1 LAQIYPQD
9 LARIEACRQTVMWR
23 LFQRFETGDPR
34 MSIARLAMTA
44 AVASVLMLSPAEAQ
58 LAAGPNAFEVA
69 VIGDVPYKIP
79 DDYAKVDRLI
89 AAINALK
96 PAVTLHVGD
105 VKSGSSPCTDEVL
118 KRAFDQIQTIESPV
132 VYTIG
137 DNEWVDCHRKDAGGF
152 DPRERL
158 LKVREIFFA
167 RPGQSL
173 GKTAMP
179 VESQGLVMPEFKTY
193 VENTRFRKNGVM
205 FLGVHVPGSNNGFE
219 ALDPVA
225 AATEFAARNKA
236 NIAWIDTSFKLAT
249 DENAKALVMFIQAD
263 FDESRL
269 PSKAL
274 PRESGFS
281 GTLNAIEAG
290 AKLLGKPVLLVHG
303 DEHYFSVQPLLNA
316 RGKPIPGVTKLMNWG
331 EGDVHGARIT
341 IDPDTTHVFGFSSI
355 MVPANN
361 PSN

>member
-1 LAQIYPQD
+1 MTSSFKSTILA
-9 LARIEACRQTVMWR
+9 
-23 LFQRFETGDPR
+23 G
-34 MSIARLAMTA
+34 AMLGLLSMAPISASAQQPA
-44 AVASVLMLSPAEAQ
+44 A
-58 LAAGPNAFEVA
+58 NAFSFA
-69 VIGDVPYKIP
+69 VMGDVPYKLP

-89 AAINALK
+89 GTINAMK
-96 PAVTLHVGD
+96 PAFTLHVGD

-118 KRAFDQIQTIESPV
+118 KRAFDQMQTIESPL

-137 DNEWVDCHRKDAGGF
+137 DNEWTDCHRKDAGGF

-167 RPGQSL
+167 KPGMSL
-173 GKTAMP
+173 GKNPMP
-179 VESQGLVMPEFKTY
+179 VESQGLISPEYKTY
-193 VENTRFRKNGVM
+193 VENTRFVKNQVM

-236 NIAWIDTSFKLAT
+236 NIAWINASFQQAKDTG
-249 DENAKALVMFIQAD
+249 AKAFVMFIQAD

-269 PSKAL
+269 PTKAL
-274 PRESGFS
+274 PRESGFW

-303 DEHYFSVQPLLNA
+303 DEHYFSVSPLLNA
-316 RGKPIPGVTKLMNWG
+316 RGKPIPGVTNLMGWG
-331 EGDVHGARIT
+331 ETEIHGVRVT
-341 IDPDTTHVFGFSSI
+341 VEPDTAHVFGFSSI
-355 MVPANN
+355 IVPENITN
-361 PSN
+361 